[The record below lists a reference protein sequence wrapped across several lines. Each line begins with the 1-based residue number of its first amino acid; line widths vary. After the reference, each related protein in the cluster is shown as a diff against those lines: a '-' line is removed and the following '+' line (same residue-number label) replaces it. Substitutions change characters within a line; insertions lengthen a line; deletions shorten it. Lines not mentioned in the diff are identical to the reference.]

1 MCMLRDPDVTQG
13 AERSWCLPMHCT
25 PSITCSR
32 RCLLAAIII
41 VFIPIVPLVRRL
53 LVPRTD
59 VQAYLTSSNPSEVT
73 SYGGECVVKATGSA
87 HGGRVIAVKRMRE
100 GRLGNDMF
108 VYASMIGIAA
118 RNKMVPVYN
127 CDALSRTFHVTG
139 TGNYVIRQPASDL
152 IEDFPHR
159 CCFVFHH

>member
-1 MCMLRDPDVTQG
+1 M
-13 AERSWCLPMHCT
+13 
-25 PSITCSR
+25 
-32 RCLLAAIII
+32 
-41 VFIPIVPLVRRL
+41 
-53 LVPRTD
+53 
-59 VQAYLTSSNPSEVT
+59 T